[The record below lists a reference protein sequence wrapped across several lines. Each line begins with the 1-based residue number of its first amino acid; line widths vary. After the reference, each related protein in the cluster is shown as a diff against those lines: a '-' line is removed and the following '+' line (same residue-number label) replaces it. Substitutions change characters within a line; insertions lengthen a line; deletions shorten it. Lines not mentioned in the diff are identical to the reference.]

1 LSCQHNYKIP
11 EDTIA
16 RNARKLVSVQ
26 KQLELFK
33 NDCNKLSDEVTLL
46 RTSNS
51 ALRDQLSSVQ
61 DNAKLVVSLQE
72 QLDSATSQNSTDQIA
87 ASIASFNCQR
97 AEATVQSLQL
107 QLDDKTASENLLR
120 GQCETLSKERD
131 ALLGTLNEVRSRFAW
146 DLPVFQPASSDFV
159 SASQRFLAD
168 LSGRFFPPGSTPD
181 SRLVRLEVELDELR
195 AANIEYAKELRDLR
209 RRKCNSVQSS

>member
-1 LSCQHNYKIP
+1 VKSSRCKQLFLQQNYKIP

-16 RNARKLVSVQ
+16 RNARKLFSVQ

-33 NDCNKLSDEVTLL
+33 SDSNKLADEVTLL

-72 QLDSATSQNSTDQIA
+72 QLDSATAKNSTDQIA
-87 ASIASFNCQR
+87 ASITSFNCQR
-97 AEATVQSLQL
+97 AEATAQSLQL
-107 QLDDKTASENLLR
+107 RLDDKIASENLLR
-120 GQCETLSKERD
+120 DQCETLSTERD

-146 DLPVFQPASSDFV
+146 DLPAFQPAADDFV
-159 SASQRFLAD
+159 STSQHFLDD
-168 LSGRFFPPGSTPD
+168 LSVRFFPPGSTPD
-181 SRLVRLEVELDELR
+181 SRLVWLEVELDELR
-195 AANIEYAKELRDLR
+195 VRAANIE
-209 RRKCNSVQSS
+209 

>member
-1 LSCQHNYKIP
+1 LRLPLCEKW
-11 EDTIA
+11 E
-16 RNARKLVSVQ
+16 RNPTQGAP
-26 KQLELFK
+26 
-33 NDCNKLSDEVTLL
+33 L
-46 RTSNS
+46 RGTRRIQ
-51 ALRDQLSSVQ
+51 AQLSSVQ

-72 QLDSATSQNSTDQIA
+72 QLDSATSKNSTDQIA

-107 QLDDKTASENLLR
+107 HLDDKTASENNLR

-146 DLPVFQPASSDFV
+146 DLPVFQPASDDFV
-159 SASQRFLAD
+159 SASQRFLDD

-195 AANIEYAKELRDLR
+195 SANIEYAKELRDFR
-209 RRKCNSVQSS
+209 RRR